1 MALTI
6 LSVVLIS
13 LGGLMFHVARQT
25 QVSAAFTYRAAA
37 VQRASAWIEGL
48 PWDAL
53 DGAQGSYSALMSG
66 PMAYDQFVD
75 VLPLGSGTETKNV
88 MVRIFPTGPLSLVGP
103 DTLVVVRSRGR
114 SASFLQ

>member
-1 MALTI
+1 
-6 LSVVLIS
+6 
-13 LGGLMFHVARQT
+13 
-25 QVSAAFTYRAAA
+25 
-37 VQRASAWIEGL
+37 
-48 PWDAL
+48 
-53 DGAQGSYSALMSG
+53 
-66 PMAYDQFVD
+66 MAYDQFVD